1 MNSEIIFFDYSKQN
15 SILDGIRERFKSIIE
30 ASVSQGDRVAVKV
43 HMGEYGNLTY
53 IRPPF
58 VREFVELVK
67 AAGGRPFV
75 TDTTTLYPKNRF
87 TSEQYLKTAVYNGF
101 TGESVGAPIVIA
113 DGLMGHDGVDQR
125 LRNTID
131 GCEISRIK
139 VAGRIADSDSM
150 IVLTHA
156 KGHMLSG
163 FGGSIKNLAM
173 GCTTKGAKA
182 VQHRANRVVLSA
194 DRCNGCGRCV
204 EACPFDAIRIRRGK
218 HTKVLSRCMSCIS
231 CYFECPEGALH
242 LPKGAKTRFQV
253 NLAHAAKAV
262 TARFREGKIAYIN
275 FLQDI
280 TRFCDCATP
289 SGNPLLHDIGILGG
303 TDPVA
308 IDKAS
313 IDLIDNAPTYQKYPK
328 RNRRDILGILNGT
341 SSLIHIRT
349 AQRLELGSMNYKLVK
364 T

>member
-1 MNSEIIFFDYSKQN
+1 MDSEIIFLDYSKQN
-15 SILDGIRERFKSIIE
+15 SILDGIREHFSRIIE
-30 ASVSQGDRVAVKV
+30 TSVSQGDNVAVKV

-67 AAGGRPFV
+67 AAGGKPFV

-87 TSEQYLKTAVYNGF
+87 TSKQYLKTAAYNGF
-101 TGESVGAPIVIA
+101 TKESVGVPIVIA
-113 DGLMGHDGVDQR
+113 DGLMGYDGVEQR
-125 LRNTID
+125 LRNTVD
-131 GCEISRIK
+131 GCEIDRIK
-139 VAGRIADSDSM
+139 VAERIADSDSM

-163 FGGSIKNLAM
+163 FGGAIKNLAM
-173 GCTTKGAKA
+173 GCTTKEAKA
-182 VQHRANRVVLSA
+182 AQHSANRVVLNA
-194 DRCNGCGRCV
+194 DTCNGCGRCV
-204 EACPFDAIRIRRGK
+204 EACPFNAAKIHRGK

-242 LPKGAKTRFQV
+242 LPMDAKMKFQV

-262 TARFREGKIAYIN
+262 AARFREGKIAYIN

-289 SGNPLLHDIGILGG
+289 SGNPLLRDIGILGG
-303 TDPVA
+303 MDPVA

-313 IDLIDNAPTYQKYPK
+313 IDLIDNTPTYQYHRKK
-328 RNRRDILGILNGT
+328 RKDILGILNGT